1 MRPRTVQR
9 TLCPQPGRRCPRRR
23 TDGGRGLGEARPHRG
38 RVLGSEGIPRA
49 TLPTSQG
56 SRGRGRGMS
65 AFVTSLGYRVSPCRM
80 KKGPLS
86 PRTPKRKLQSPCKSQ
101 ARPCKSVT
109 QLGTRAQGS
118 LRVPLSSQGQCW
130 CPRPE
135 TQDLSLVLPPRGAP
149 TLAPPPR
156 RSAAASVC
164 WSRVFVFST

>member
-1 MRPRTVQR
+1 MSAARPALPTEAD
-9 TLCPQPGRRCPRRR
+9 RRR
-23 TDGGRGLGEARPHRG
+23 TWPWRGPAAPRTSARLRG
-38 RVLGSEGIPRA
+38 DPESNATNEPGLQRQGQGNVGVRDQPGLQSE
-49 TLPTSQG
+49 
-56 SRGRGRGMS
+56 
-65 AFVTSLGYRVSPCRM
+65 PCRM